1 VRDRTSRRLGVAHRR
16 ATQLIVYE
24 ANLALG
30 YRLKAHLWH
39 GFSDRVRADVTFQ
52 TRRVGGS
59 S

>member
-1 VRDRTSRRLGVAHRR
+1 
-16 ATQLIVYE
+16 VYE